1 MGRPSSIDLLPS
13 ELKERLLNLL
23 NKPDVTQQEVADMIN
38 ELAGEKVVSKSAV
51 NRYAQ
56 KMEDFRRKNRE
67 AREVAMMLKDEMDGS
82 DGNVLGKVAIEQARI
97 IIFELFTAIDEVK
110 KTPDDPK
117 KISSLANSINKLV
130 RAIKELEQ
138 ASEVNM
144 KLEDKIRAR
153 AVAAAEDVEKTVK
166 AEGLSEKTVELI
178 KSRILGIV

>member
-13 ELKERLLNLL
+13 ELKEKLIKLL
-23 NKPDVTQQEVADMIN
+23 NKPEVTQQEVTDMIN

-67 AREVAMMLKDEMDGS
+67 AREVAMMLRDEMDGS

-97 IIFELFTAIDEVK
+97 IIFELFTAMDEVNK
-110 KTPDDPK
+110 SPDDPK
-117 KISSLANSINKLV
+117 KLSSLSNSINKLV

-153 AVAAAEDVEKTVK
+153 AAAAAEEVGKTAK
-166 AEGLSEKTVELI
+166 AEGLSEATVEKI
-178 KSRILGIV
+178 KAKILGIV